1 MSWTHLIDYSQI
13 QEALTK
19 LEPFLVFKH
28 STRCSISTMAKT
40 RLERQ
45 LNFKDIT
52 IYYLDIL
59 NYRAISDAISNE
71 FLVVHQ
77 SPQLLLIQD
86 GKCTYHDSHNA
97 IDPASIKELL

>member
-1 MSWTHLIDYSQI
+1 MGWIDLIDYSQI
-13 QEALTK
+13 QEALIK
-19 LEPFLVFKH
+19 SEPFLVFKH

-45 LNFKDIT
+45 LSIEDIT

-59 NYRAISDAISNE
+59 NYRSISDTISDE

-77 SPQLLLIQD
+77 SPQLLFIQD
-86 GKCTYHDSHNA
+86 GKCIYHGSHNA
-97 IDPASIKELL
+97 IDPVSIKELL